1 MTPGFPHDPGRN
13 RKHTA
18 VITPMVAKRQKS
30 FAAPPQ
36 WSHKIAALR
45 RRLALTQAE
54 FGDRLRYSAMA
65 VSRWERGTHEPVS
78 SGYIGLGNLAGAPD
92 CWFFWH
98 KAGLAVSD
106 LMRSLPAADV
116 GLSPQPLTVVAA
128 GVHKK
133 LIAGVNHDLIALPV
147 LSLEPK
153 PNAANNSVS
162 FEDAVVVSMM
172 AAPREW
178 CSNPGQSRCLQ
189 VKGTSMSPLIRDG
202 DIIAIDASQT
212 DMGRLKDKIVVVS
225 HADRGLI
232 IATLRRF
239 RGVYVLEP
247 ESREFDSFPLE
258 KGRSWHILGKVL
270 WWLGKAP

>member
-1 MTPGFPHDPGRN
+1 MLD
-13 RKHTA
+13 
-18 VITPMVAKRQKS
+18 
-30 FAAPPQ
+30 
-36 WSHKIAALR
+36 
-45 RRLALTQAE
+45 
-54 FGDRLRYSAMA
+54 RYS
-65 VSRWERGTHEPVS
+65 
-78 SGYIGLGNLAGAPD
+78 
-92 CWFFWH
+92 
-98 KAGLAVSD
+98 
-106 LMRSLPAADV
+106 
-116 GLSPQPLTVVAA
+116 
-128 GVHKK
+128 
-133 LIAGVNHDLIALPV
+133 
-147 LSLEPK
+147 
-153 PNAANNSVS
+153 
-162 FEDAVVVSMM
+162 
-172 AAPREW
+172 
-178 CSNPGQSRCLQ
+178 SNPGQSRCLQ